1 MPFFLKKLLFLEGLT
16 QTFGKYSLIP
26 HFSFVLSLS
35 KHGQGSPPSARLR
48 TGFDKFRAN
57 GVPGSG
63 TLRKFSLF
71 LPLAILAS
79 LTSLRADTLPDGL
92 FARMTTSRGEILLR
106 LHHQHAPNTVANF
119 VGLAEG
125 TKQWLDPITK
135 QSRKNRFYDGLN
147 FHRVIPNFMIQGG
160 DPLATGSG
168 GPGYQFEDEIHPDL
182 KHDRPGI
189 LSMANAGP
197 ETANMAKFQIMAQA
211 GPSVLAQAN
220 QINQG
225 ALRLL

>member
-1 MPFFLKKLLFLEGLT
+1 MTIFFRKFLFL
-16 QTFGKYSLIP
+16 FLIMTVAGP
-26 HFSFVLSLS
+26 LLGVAA
-35 KHGQGSPPSARLR
+35 GQ
-48 TGFDKFRAN
+48 
-57 GVPGSG
+57 
-63 TLRKFSLF
+63 
-71 LPLAILAS
+71 
-79 LTSLRADTLPDGL
+79 LPDGL
-92 FARMTTSRGEILLR
+92 YARMTTSRGEILLR

-135 QSRKNRFYDGLN
+135 KTQDGRFFDGLS

-182 KHDRPGI
+182 KHDRSGI

-197 ETANMAKFQIMAQA
+197 NTNGSQFFIVHGADA
-211 GPSVLAQAN
+211 GLPPNYTIFGNLTGGDGILDSIATSPVTTGRRGEPSTPTTPLEITDIEIQES
-220 QINQG
+220 
-225 ALRLL
+225 